1 MIAHGRLQVAGN
13 QLAPDGVRRP
23 MKRTAPALLVLLL
36 VLVACGTS
44 GGGEPG
50 SGSPSAP
57 PSVPEPSDG
66 GGQGGNDGQIDHPSG
81 SEAVL
86 AITWAGGMLHE
97 SMTATQVPP
106 LVVTGDGRVIM
117 QGMQTLEFPGPAL
130 PPLIERRLSEDGV
143 QQVLRA
149 LEQTNLFTDDLEV
162 RGMNGMVAD
171 ANDTIFTVRAAG
183 LESVVTVYA
192 ISMLSPDMEPPPGMG
207 ADELEAYRVL
217 SALHDRLMTLDS
229 WLPADAWATDTW
241 VPYQPEAFRLYVR
254 DVTGQPIE
262 GGELP
267 GQVREWPTDDDPS
280 AFGEEIAR
288 FGDGTRCAVVEG
300 ELGATWLAEL
310 NEASQNTLWA
320 DGGDGRFTVGARPL
334 LPHEERVCPEV
345 GGA

>member
-1 MIAHGRLQVAGN
+1 M
-13 QLAPDGVRRP
+13 RR
-23 MKRTAPALLVLLL
+23 TLPALLAMLL
-36 VLVACGTS
+36 VLGACAAT
-44 GGGEPG
+44 GGDDPTDPP
-50 SGSPSAP
+50 SSAP
-57 PSVPEPSDG
+57 PTDAPPSDG
-66 GGQGGNDGQIDHPSG
+66 GGETGNDGRIDHPEG

-97 SMTATQVPP
+97 SMTVTQVPP
-106 LVVTGDGRVIM
+106 LVITGDGRVIM

-130 PPLIERRLSEDGV
+130 PALIERRLTEDGL

-149 LEQTNLFTDDLEV
+149 LEDTNLFTGDLEL

-192 ISMLSPDMEPPPGMG
+192 ISMLFPDMEPPPNMSSE
-207 ADELEAYRVL
+207 ELEAYQVL
-217 SALHDRLMTLDS
+217 SALHDRLMTLDA

-254 DVTGQPIE
+254 DVTGQPVE

-267 GQVREWPTDDDPS
+267 GQLREWPTDDDPA
-280 AFGEEIAR
+280 AFGDEVVR
-288 FGDGTRCAVVEG
+288 FGDGTRCGVVEG

-310 NEASQNTLWA
+310 EEANQNTLWT
-320 DGGDGRFTVGARPL
+320 DGDDGRFAIGVRPL

-345 GGA
+345 AAA

>member
-1 MIAHGRLQVAGN
+1 
-13 QLAPDGVRRP
+13 
-23 MKRTAPALLVLLL
+23 MKRTVPALFAMLLVLA
-36 VLVACGTS
+36 ACGAT
-44 GGGEPG
+44 GGGG
-50 SGSPSAP
+50 SDAPSPSAP
-57 PSVPEPSDG
+57 GSGAPPSG
-66 GGQGGNDGQIDHPSG
+66 GGGGETGNDGQIDHPTG

-97 SMTATQVPP
+97 AMTVTQVPP
-106 LVVTGDGRVIM
+106 LVITGDGRVIM

-130 PPLIERRLSEDGV
+130 PALIERRLTEDGV

-149 LEQTNLFTDDLEV
+149 LEQTNLFTSDLEV

-192 ISMLSPDMEPPPGMG
+192 ISMLFPDMEPPPNMG

-217 SALHDRLMTLDS
+217 STLHDRLMTLDS

-254 DVTGQPIE
+254 DVTGQPVE

-267 GQVREWPTDDDPS
+267 GQVREWPTDDDPA
-280 AFGEEIAR
+280 AFGDEVVS
-288 FGDGTRCAVVEG
+288 FGDGTRCGVVEG

-310 NEASQNTLWA
+310 EEANQNTLWTN
-320 DGGDGRFTVGARPL
+320 GGDGRYSIGVRPL

-345 GGA
+345 DAG